1 MLSEKFS
8 DDIVYK
14 MYMIT
19 EGSRAEVFHG
29 TAAHTAGGLVKKD
42 LVQDRYGN
50 LKSKAAVASAKKRM
64 KDEGKKAMVKV
75 FKPAKTGDFKL
86 APKKG
91 SKKYKT
97 LVKKM
102 K

>member
-1 MLSEKFS
+1 
-8 DDIVYK
+8 
-14 MYMIT
+14 MYLTT

-29 TAAHTAGGLVKKD
+29 AAAHTTGGLAKKD
-42 LVQDRYGN
+42 LVQDKYGN
-50 LKSKAAVASAKKRM
+50 IKSKAAVSAAKKRM
-64 KDEGKKAMVKV
+64 KEEGKKPMVKV
-75 FKPAKTGDFKL
+75 FKPVKNGDFKL

-91 SKKYKT
+91 TKKYKT

>member
-1 MLSEKFS
+1 
-8 DDIVYK
+8 
-14 MYMIT
+14 MYLAT

-29 TAAHTAGGLVKKD
+29 TAAHTSGGLAKKD
-42 LVQDRYGN
+42 LVQDKYGN
-50 LKSKAAVASAKKRM
+50 IKSKAAVAAAKKRM

-75 FKPAKTGDFKL
+75 FKPVKKGDCKL

-91 SKKYKT
+91 TKKYKT
-97 LVKKM
+97 LIKKM

>member
-1 MLSEKFS
+1 
-8 DDIVYK
+8 
-14 MYMIT
+14 MYMTT

-42 LVQDRYGN
+42 LVQDKYGN